1 MLAGACG
8 NRTHLGPYQGPALR
22 LKRSKIHQDP
32 SAPAIALVLVLV
44 LVVVL
49 ELPFRTAEAE
59 DDDEN
64 EYDIRTKPKGA
75 DRITGR
81 RP

>member
-32 SAPAIALVLVLV
+32 SAPALLVLVPALVLVLV
-44 LVVVL
+44 L
-49 ELPFRTAEAE
+49 ELPSRTAEDE
-59 DDDEN
+59 DDDED
-64 EYDIRTKPKGA
+64 EYDM
-75 DRITGR
+75 

>member
-1 MLAGACG
+1 
-8 NRTHLGPYQGPALR
+8 
-22 LKRSKIHQDP
+22 
-32 SAPAIALVLVLV
+32 
-44 LVVVL
+44 
-49 ELPFRTAEAE
+49 LPFRTAEAE